1 MIVAHEL
8 LDVLRCPYTQA
19 RLRAEGQGLVAESGR
34 TYRVVDGIPWLL
46 DEASLSAL
54 DRDFQRQYTEKDA
67 RSYDR
72 QVRLMSLLFGC
83 WEPRERRKMVNLLDL
98 SPGMHV
104 LEVSVG
110 TGANLPLLAQRV
122 GPAGRLVGLD
132 LSSGMLGVARKRAAS
147 LSCPVHLVRGDAVH
161 LPFADGAFDAVL
173 HFGGLNLFGDRAQA
187 LAEMVRV
194 AKPGAM
200 LVVGDEGMS
209 EALRASWLGRRLA
222 KMNSL
227 YRFRPPF
234 HFLPWD
240 RIENVQLHWAWREVF
255 WLLRFQPQGGPPR
268 PDEGEALRER
278 LVGKAAARE
287 EKAPSGTS
295 GANGV
300 GHVG

>member
-1 MIVAHEL
+1 MSVPIEW
-8 LDVLRCPYTQA
+8 LDMLRCPYTQA
-19 RLRAEGQGLVAESGR
+19 RLRAEGGGLVAESGQA
-34 TYRVVDGIPWLL
+34 YRVVDGVPWLL
-46 DEASLSAL
+46 DEATLSAL
-54 DRDFQRQYTEKDA
+54 DRDFQRQYMEKDA

-98 SPGMHV
+98 RPGMHV

-110 TGANLPLLAQRV
+110 TGANLPFLAQRV
-122 GPAGRLVGLD
+122 GVEGRLYGLD
-132 LSSGMLGVARKRAAS
+132 LSSGMLGVEQKRAA
-147 LSCPVHLVRGDAVH
+147 LLVCPAHLVRGDAVH

-194 AKPGAM
+194 VKPGAM

-209 EALRASWLGRRLA
+209 EARRGSWLGRRLV

-234 HFLPWD
+234 HLLPWD
-240 RIENVQLHWAWREVF
+240 RIENVQLHWAWRQVF
-255 WLLRFQPQGGPPR
+255 WLLRFQAAGGSGQ

-278 LVGKAAARE
+278 LVSKASAR
-287 EKAPSGTS
+287 P
-295 GANGV
+295 
-300 GHVG
+300 